1 MVWPFFFSFRCRI
14 TRNVIRKRK
23 SLVVARCSTKGARYR
38 ITYIFP
44 DVEFVFIIYIPTIRK
59 SYDSILKIRLDLDM
73 NRKELNI
80 SDFSGQF
87 ENCKSTFTLL
97 FKLSNLI
104 TSPLF
109 QFQNSSTTIFHHLD
123 PTFLVILLLHGSRIL
138 CQKKYSPRLAT
149 DPDLNFTITYK

>member
-1 MVWPFFFSFRCRI
+1 MTFFLFFSVPNYTKCHSKTEIPCRRTLFDERCAISNNLYFSRCG
-14 TRNVIRKRK
+14 TR
-23 SLVVARCSTKGARYR
+23 
-38 ITYIFP
+38 
-44 DVEFVFIIYIPTIRK
+44 FIIYIPTIRK

-109 QFQNSSTTIFHHLD
+109 QFQNSSTTISTRL
-123 PTFLVILLLHGSRIL
+123 FLLSSSSTDLEFFVKRNILQGWPRI
-138 CQKKYSPRLAT
+138 P
-149 DPDLNFTITYK
+149 I

>member
-1 MVWPFFFSFRCRI
+1 MVWPFFFSFQCRI

-109 QFQNSSTTIFHHLD
+109 QFQNSSTTISTRL
-123 PTFLVILLLHGSRIL
+123 FLLSSSSTDLEFFVKRNILQGWPRI
-138 CQKKYSPRLAT
+138 P
-149 DPDLNFTITYK
+149 I

>member
-1 MVWPFFFSFRCRI
+1 MPNYTKCHSKTEIPCRRTLFDERCAISNNLYFSRCG
-14 TRNVIRKRK
+14 TR
-23 SLVVARCSTKGARYR
+23 
-38 ITYIFP
+38 
-44 DVEFVFIIYIPTIRK
+44 FIIYIPTIRK

>member
-109 QFQNSSTTIFHHLD
+109 QFQNSSTTISIRL
-123 PTFLVILLLHGSRIL
+123 FLLSSSTDLEFFVKRNILQGWPRI
-138 CQKKYSPRLAT
+138 P
-149 DPDLNFTITYK
+149 I